1 MKQSSNICRH
11 SAKRI
16 KTFFNQ
22 EKDQLLSPTQARPHP
37 FPQEHKCDYIKLPQ
51 FISHMDRANIQE
63 HGTAKLKCKEFHEK
77 QRLINLSRCG
87 GFPLNPQDQ
96 EAVSTQCC
104 VNQKHVNHFF
114 LMEGKNAHDTFS
126 RRSIRRGFREYLL
139 ASKQFKSM
147 ASHVYFNVKKYQIA
161 VLKDENSEDKS
172 KEIKPIDWM
181 PVKTEERHFLM
192 GHTIK
197 HP

>member
-1 MKQSSNICRH
+1 
-11 SAKRI
+11 
-16 KTFFNQ
+16 
-22 EKDQLLSPTQARPHP
+22 
-37 FPQEHKCDYIKLPQ
+37 
-51 FISHMDRANIQE
+51 
-63 HGTAKLKCKEFHEK
+63 
-77 QRLINLSRCG
+77 
-87 GFPLNPQDQ
+87 
-96 EAVSTQCC
+96 
-104 VNQKHVNHFF
+104 
-114 LMEGKNAHDTFS
+114 
-126 RRSIRRGFREYLL
+126 
-139 ASKQFKSM
+139 M